1 MSKNYFLK
9 WRLLHLQWSQGWLK
23 SYDKKIRELSSK
35 EDGYFK
41 NHGIKQRA
49 CEGSLNVIIMFALD
63 SISKHNKGTMFQMS
77 REYIYPPVS
86 FIQI

>member
-1 MSKNYFLK
+1 METTSSTMVTKLT
-9 WRLLHLQWSQGWLK
+9 
-23 SYDKKIRELSSK
+23 KKLTKKKKRELCSK
-35 EDGYFK
+35 EDGNFK

-49 CEGSLNVIIMFALD
+49 CEGSLNVIFMFALD

-77 REYIYPPVS
+77 REYIYPPIS

>member
-1 MSKNYFLK
+1 METTSSTMVTKLTKKLTKKKKKGNYVQKRMETLK
-9 WRLLHLQWSQGWLK
+9 TT
-23 SYDKKIRELSSK
+23 
-35 EDGYFK
+35 
-41 NHGIKQRA
+41 GIKQRA

-77 REYIYPPVS
+77 REYIYPPIS